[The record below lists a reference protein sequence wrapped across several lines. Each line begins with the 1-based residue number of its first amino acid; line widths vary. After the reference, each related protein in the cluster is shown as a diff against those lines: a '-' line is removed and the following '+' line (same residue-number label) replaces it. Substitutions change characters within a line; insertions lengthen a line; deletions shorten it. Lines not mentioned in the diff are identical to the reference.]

1 MGMSVSSG
9 ASSSAQPMADI
20 NVTPLIDV
28 MLVLLIIFMINAPML
43 TYKVQID
50 LPQPTLNTTQPEESE
65 KITVRINDDGTV
77 LWNDVNMTMAQ
88 IDYQMRQAA
97 RQDPQPQIMISAGDR
112 SRYQVLAQ
120 VMTLAK
126 NADARKIGFDNT
138 QR

>member
-9 ASSSAQPMADI
+9 SSSASQPMADI

-50 LPQPTLNTTQPEESE
+50 LPQPTTVSKPPEDFD

-77 LWNDVNMTMAQ
+77 LWNDLPMNMAQ
-88 IDYQMRQAA
+88 IDYQMRQIAK
-97 RQDPQPQIMISAGDR
+97 QDPQPQIMISAGDR
-112 SRYQVLAQ
+112 SRYQVLAE
-120 VMTLAK
+120 VMTRAK
-126 NADARKIGFDNT
+126 NADVRKIGFDNT

>member
-9 ASSSAQPMADI
+9 ANSTSQPMADI

-28 MLVLLIIFMINAPML
+28 MLVLLIIFMINAPQL

-50 LPQPTLNTTQPEESE
+50 LPQPTTVSKPPEDFD
-65 KITVRINDDGTV
+65 KITVRINDDGSV
-77 LWNDVNMTMAQ
+77 LWNDLSMSMNQ
-88 IDYQMRQAA
+88 IKGMMDQAA
-97 RQDPQPQIMISAGDR
+97 MQNPQPQIMISAGDR
-112 SRYQVLAQ
+112 SRYQVLAR

-126 NADARKIGFDNT
+126 NAKITKIGFDNT